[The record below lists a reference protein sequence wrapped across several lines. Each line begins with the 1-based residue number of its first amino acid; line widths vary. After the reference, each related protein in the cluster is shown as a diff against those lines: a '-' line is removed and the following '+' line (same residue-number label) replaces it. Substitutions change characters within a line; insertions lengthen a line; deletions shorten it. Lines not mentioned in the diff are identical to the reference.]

1 MEKTSTRE
9 EDKEVNYSEVAW
21 RYGLTTQNSGQSIRR
36 KWSAASSQDPTKG
49 KGEAKEAQ
57 AARWLN
63 IAATTQYSPL
73 SKSCISRKN

>member
-9 EDKEVNYSEVAW
+9 EDKEVNYSEVAR

-36 KWSAASSQDPTKG
+36 KWSAASSQDTTKG
-49 KGEAKEAQ
+49 KEAQ

-63 IAATTQYSPL
+63 IPATTQYSPL